1 MYRTEIKIG
10 TVVRVLTDDYS
21 STKWWSGL
29 VGANTPT
36 LDPGTIGV
44 VVSRD
49 TSTLLV
55 RMFNGSHNG
64 GREIG
69 WWLDVDDVEVL
80 DEDR

>member
-1 MYRTEIKIG
+1 MHRTEIMKG

-21 STKWWSGL
+21 STKWSGR

-49 TSTLLV
+49 TSSLFV

-69 WWLDVDDVEVL
+69 WWLGVDDVEVL
-80 DEDR
+80 DGKQ

>member
-1 MYRTEIKIG
+1 MYRTDIKVG

-21 STKWWSGL
+21 SAQWTGR

-44 VVSRD
+44 VVSCD
-49 TSTLLV
+49 TPSVFV

-64 GREIG
+64 GRGIG
-69 WWLDVDDVEVL
+69 WWLGVDDVEVL
-80 DEDR
+80 DESR

>member
-1 MYRTEIKIG
+1 MHRTEIMKG

-21 STKWWSGL
+21 STKWSGL

-49 TSTLLV
+49 TSSVFV

-64 GREIG
+64 GKENG
-69 WWLDVDDVEVL
+69 WWLGVDDVEVL